1 MTHWQKRFL
10 VKIFGGV
17 MITLSFFLLT
27 FSGHAEE
34 NDLIT
39 TVQQVEANL
48 DARVGITVED
58 KETNQNWQ
66 YHADDRFP
74 MNSTFKTL
82 ACAAL
87 LARVDSGQ
95 EQLERIVTFD
105 ENEIVTYS
113 PITEARVGPLGMS
126 LGELCEATMS
136 MSDNSAANFILE
148 AIGGPQ
154 ALTQFLR
161 SIGDEVT
168 RLDRWETDLNEA
180 LPGDERDTTTPNAMA
195 MTLEQLVLGETLSLE
210 SRQKLENWLKGN
222 EVGDDLLR
230 AGVPDDW
237 EIGDR
242 TGAGGYGSRS
252 IAAVMWPPQ
261 REPAIATIYITET
274 EASFDDRNA
283 AIAEIGAAI
292 AEAVMAQ

>member
-1 MTHWQKRFL
+1 MKHWQKRFL
-10 VKIFGGV
+10 VKVFVSV

-27 FSGHAEE
+27 FSGGAEE

-39 TVQQVEANL
+39 AIQQLEASL
-48 DARVGITVED
+48 DARVGIAVYD
-58 KETNQNWQ
+58 KETNQSWQ

-87 LARVDSGQ
+87 LSRVDSGQ
-95 EQLERIVTFD
+95 EQLERIVIFD
-105 ENEIVTYS
+105 ESELVTYS
-113 PITEARVGPLGMS
+113 PITETRIGAPGMS
-126 LGELCEATMS
+126 LDELCEATMS

-148 AIGGPQ
+148 AIGGPE
-154 ALTQFLR
+154 ALTQFMR
-161 SIGDEVT
+161 SIGDEIT
-168 RLDRWETDLNEA
+168 RLDRWETDLNA
-180 LPGDERDTTTPNAMA
+180 AVPGDERDTTTPNAMA
-195 MTLEQLVLGETLSLE
+195 MTLEQLVFDETLSLE

-222 EVGDDLLR
+222 KVSDDLFR
-230 AGVPDDW
+230 ARVPCDW
-237 EIGDR
+237 DIGDR

-261 REPAIATIYITET
+261 REPVVATVYITET

-283 AIAEIGAAI
+283 AIAEIGRAI
-292 AEAVMAQ
+292 VEAVVAQ